1 MMAVDR
7 REFLKKTAATAGAI
21 LAGSVLPFSCR
32 RKPYLNILWIIAEDI
47 CPDLGCYGNRFVH
60 TPNIDK
66 LAAEGVTFKNAFTTS
81 PVCSPSRSALM
92 TGMVQTSIGA
102 HNHRSHRDDDYKLP
116 YPVRPVTDYFREAGY
131 FTANV
136 TEPAP
141 GVKVRGKTDLN
152 FTVDRLFDGTHW
164 NQRQQGQ
171 PFYAQINL
179 PWTHRRFVRNEQ
191 SPTDP
196 ETIALPPYY
205 ADHPI
210 TRDDWALYYDTI
222 GILDQKIGL
231 VMKQLQD
238 EGFLGNTIIFFFGDN
253 GRPHFRGK
261 QWLYDGG
268 IHVPLIMRWPD
279 KQNAGDVSEEIVS
292 AVDITATSLYLA
304 GISIPKHMQGQNFL
318 GPKEKNRDY
327 VVAARDRCDE
337 TVDRIRCVR
346 TKRYKYIRNYY
357 PERPYTQLNRYKES
371 EYPVLRLMKRMS
383 AKNELT
389 PEQALF
395 FASNRPSEEL
405 YDLQND
411 PHEVNNLAD
420 NLKFKEKLVEL
431 RQILNVWIEET
442 GDQGGIPEDPAVV
455 KFYLERMKQNY
466 DERIKASY
474 KEENMSLEL
483 FK

>member
-1 MMAVDR
+1 
-7 REFLKKTAATAGAI
+7 
-21 LAGSVLPFSCR
+21 
-32 RKPYLNILWIIAEDI
+32 
-47 CPDLGCYGNRFVH
+47 VH

-66 LAAEGVTFKNAFTTS
+66 LAAEGVTFSQVFTTS

-92 TGMVQTSIGA
+92 TGMYQTSIGA

-116 YPVRPVTDYFREAGY
+116 HPVRPLTDYFREAGF

-136 TEPAP
+136 TKPAP

-152 FTVDRLFDGTHW
+152 ITVDKLFDGKHW

-179 PWTHRRFVRNEQ
+179 PWTHRKFIKNEQ
-191 SPTDP
+191 NPTDP
-196 ETIALPPYY
+196 EKIVLPPYY

-222 GILDQKIGL
+222 GILDQNIGL
-231 VMKQLQD
+231 IMKQLEE
-238 EGFLGNTIIFFFGDN
+238 EGLLEKTIIFFFGDN

-261 QWLYDGG
+261 QWLYEGG
-268 IHVPLIMRWPD
+268 IHVPLVVRWPD
-279 KQNAGDVSEEIVS
+279 KRKAGDVNEELVS
-292 AVDITATSLYLA
+292 AVDITATSLHLA
-304 GISIPKHMQGQNFL
+304 GIKVPEYMQGQNFL
-318 GPKEKNRDY
+318 GPKGKYRDY
-327 VVAARDRCDE
+327 VIAARDRCDE
-337 TVDRIRCVR
+337 TVDRIRCAR
-346 TKRYKYIRNYY
+346 TKKYKYIRNYY

-371 EYPVLRLMKRMS
+371 EYPVLRLMKRLN
-383 AKNELT
+383 AQKKLT

-395 FASNRPSEEL
+395 FASNRPPEEL

-411 PHEVNNLAD
+411 PHEVKNLAG
-420 NLKFKEKLVEL
+420 NPKFDGKLIEM
-431 RQILNVWIEET
+431 RQILDAWIEET
-442 GDQGGIPEDPAVV
+442 GDQGGIPEDPSVV
-455 KFYLERMKQNY
+455 EFYLERMKRNY
-466 DERIKASY
+466 DERIKARY